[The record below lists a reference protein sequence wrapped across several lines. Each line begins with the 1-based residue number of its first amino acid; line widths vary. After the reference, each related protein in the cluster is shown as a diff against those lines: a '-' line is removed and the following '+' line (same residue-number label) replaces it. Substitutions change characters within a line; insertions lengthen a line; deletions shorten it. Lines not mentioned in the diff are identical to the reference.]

1 MGRIV
6 VLILMLLSAPV
17 FAVQKVSIEYNP
29 QINYSKID
37 SAQIEK
43 EAYEHYIAAL
53 NTTTDGESTDA
64 EKALV
69 AYQILFAKHPN
80 NVLYCVKIAELYSIT
95 NNSKRAL
102 EHYYK
107 AITLN
112 NTSSIAF
119 ESFGNFF
126 FSNRYYKQALTM
138 YKQSY
143 SLDKENYNVSDKMGI
158 IYQKFGDTQAALKHH
173 KEAYQ
178 LNPSEELAHK
188 IRLLEEL
195 NLSNTVY
202 YQNTKAHFV
211 EE

>member
-6 VLILMLLSAPV
+6 VLIFVLLSLPV
-17 FAVQKVSIEYNP
+17 FAAQKISIEYSP
-29 QINYSKID
+29 QIDYSKID
-37 SAQIEK
+37 SAQTEK
-43 EAYEHYIAAL
+43 EAYEHYISAI
-53 NTTTDGESTDA
+53 NSIHQSENTDA
-64 EKALV
+64 ENALV
-69 AYQILFAKHPN
+69 AYQILLAKHPN

-95 NNSKRAL
+95 NNNKRAL
-102 EHYYK
+102 EYYYK

-126 FSNRYYKQALTM
+126 FSNRYYKQALAM

-143 SLDKENYNVSDKMGI
+143 SLDRENYNVSDKMGI

-211 EE
+211 ED